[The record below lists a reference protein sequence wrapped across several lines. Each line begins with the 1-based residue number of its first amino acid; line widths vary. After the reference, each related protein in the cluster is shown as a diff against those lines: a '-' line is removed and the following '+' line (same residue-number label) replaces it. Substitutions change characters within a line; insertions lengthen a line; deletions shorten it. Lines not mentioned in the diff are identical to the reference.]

1 MISVYT
7 TRMMSYASVF
17 ALVSACASTITQE
30 PFSCPTPAP
39 PPVHVPDEPPAR
51 SDGQVLSDPAY
62 FDEMIA
68 HGNNDDL
75 RALLRRAYS
84 IENYAYANKPQLER
98 VKRALDYRAN
108 NGCQDVPPYNP
119 NKNYVIHLALG
130 NMI

>member
-7 TRMMSYASVF
+7 IRMMSYASVF

-51 SDGQVLSDPAY
+51 SDGQALSDPAY

-75 RALLRRAYS
+75 KALLRRAYS
-84 IENYAYANKPQLER
+84 TDNYAYANKSQLAR
-98 VKRALDYRAN
+98 VERALAFRQTK
-108 NGCQDVPPYNP
+108 GCADVPSYEP
-119 NKNYVIHLALG
+119 NKNYVIHIALG
-130 NMI
+130 NVI